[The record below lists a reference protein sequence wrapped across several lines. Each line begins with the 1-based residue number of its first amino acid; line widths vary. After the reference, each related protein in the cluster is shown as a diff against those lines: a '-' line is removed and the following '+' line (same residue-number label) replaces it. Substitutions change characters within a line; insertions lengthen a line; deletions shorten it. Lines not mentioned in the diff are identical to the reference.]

1 MEHTKLA
8 LSAVM
13 IVAVGLVG
21 TNFVTGLEMTPDDEM
36 NAFVRSSPVYGH
48 VTVIHS
54 DPSGQIMSYSQGDN
68 IVTHEGKDCSVE
80 GLFKGTGGMQ
90 GCPATGA
97 FDNFDFIG
105 LTNGQT
111 FEVTANATSGCPT
124 FCLNDAD
131 LSTADLLPQVA
142 VVTSDTNAT
151 GTAGSIV
158 DIAKTFTRTIN
169 AGQSVDGA
177 ILYNSAN
184 TVAFAAQTFASVTLN
199 LDDTLAV
206 TWTITFGGA

>member
-80 GLFKGTGGMQ
+80 ILFLGTGGIQ

-97 FDNFDFIG
+97 SDNFDAIG

-111 FEVTANATSGCPT
+111 FKVTANATA
-124 FCLNDAD
+124 LNGAD
-131 LSTADLLPQVA
+131 LSSGDLKPQDA
-142 VVTSDTNAT
+142 VVTSNLNAT
-151 GTAGSIV
+151 GTAGSAV
-158 DIAKTFTRTIN
+158 SIAKTFTKAAG
-169 AGQSVDGA
+169 AGQAVDGA
-177 ILYNSAN
+177 ILYNNAT

-199 LDDTLAV
+199 EDDTLAV
-206 TWTITFGGA
+206 TWTITFGGPSA

>member
-68 IVTHEGKDCSVE
+68 IVTHEGKDCAVE
-80 GLFKGTGGMQ
+80 ILFRGGGGIQ
-90 GCPATGA
+90 GCPAPGGD
-97 FDNFDFIG
+97 DNFDAIG

-111 FEVTANATSGCPT
+111 FRVTANATIGCPN
-124 FCLNDAD
+124 CLNDAD
-131 LSTADLLPQVA
+131 LDSPDLKPQDA
-142 VVTSDTNAT
+142 VVTSKTNAT
-151 GTAGSIV
+151 GTGGSAV
-158 DIAKTFTRTIN
+158 DIKKIFTRL
-169 AGQSVDGA
+169 AGASQVVDGA
-177 ILYNSAN
+177 ILYNNA
-184 TVAFAAQTFASVTLN
+184 TDVAFAAQVFGSSVTLN
-199 LDDTLAV
+199 EDDTLAV
-206 TWTITFGGA
+206 TWTITFGGP